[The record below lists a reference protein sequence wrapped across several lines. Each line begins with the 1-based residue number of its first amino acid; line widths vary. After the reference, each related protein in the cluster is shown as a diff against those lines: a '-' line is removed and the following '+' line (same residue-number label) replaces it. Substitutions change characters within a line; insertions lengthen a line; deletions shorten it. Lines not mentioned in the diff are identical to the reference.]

1 MCVVQWLCEVVM
13 RNKEQDAVKKREW
26 YLAHREETI
35 ARTLA
40 WRKANP
46 DGRRKHR
53 RTARGVV
60 NATGEKRVAP
70 CEFCL
75 RIMTLQQDHSHVTGK
90 ARGWLCNRCNLLV
103 AWWEIILKEDAMR
116 RLNNYLDK
124 WS

>member
-1 MCVVQWLCEVVM
+1 M
-13 RNKEQDAVKKREW
+13 RDKEHDAEKKREW
-26 YLAHREETI
+26 YLAHKAECI

-60 NATGEKRVAP
+60 NATGEKKTAP

-75 RIMTLQQDHSHVTGK
+75 RIMVLQQDHDHVTGK
-90 ARGWLCNRCNLLV
+90 TRGWLCQRCNLLV
-103 AWWEIILKEDAMR
+103 GWWEIICKENASG
-116 RLNNYLDK
+116 RLQSYVGGATDK
-124 WS
+124 FGH